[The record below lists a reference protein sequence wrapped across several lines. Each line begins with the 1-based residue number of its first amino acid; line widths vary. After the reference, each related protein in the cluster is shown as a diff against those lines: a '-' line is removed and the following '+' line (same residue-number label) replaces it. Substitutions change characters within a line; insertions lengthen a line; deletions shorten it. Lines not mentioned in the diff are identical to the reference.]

1 MFTDLCLLQS
11 GSVIDTVTSHS
22 GHLLHG
28 LQVLDDLGLVEGL
41 DAGKHPGASA
51 GSTLFR
57 YGQVVKFATTVS
69 LAFSG
74 FVFVKDAN
82 PLADGFSG
90 VLVVAGDHDD
100 TDSSFTA
107 QSDGGLD
114 LKTGRIQHANNT
126 NKGQVDFVFSELR
139 RFFKIHVIGIHGG
152 IAGGKGQA
160 PEGITA
166 GSISDSLVN
175 DLGTDGGSH
184 GLLVTTDPVMSTPV
198 KDTFGCTLDKHLGSG
213 SNPGWLLGGAIGRHG
228 FAVPGEF
235 QSEVLA
241 PLGLH
246 ILPDGLGG
254 FQTASTL
261 VNIEGVQF
269 LSQDNQSG
277 LSGFADLLK
286 SIFVLVEVYKR
297 KSILK
302 LPLDGVFLKIE
313 LPIAESLHM
322 MEMVANSSRAK

>member
-100 TDSSFTA
+100 TDSSLTA

-261 VNIEGVQF
+261 VNVEGVQF

-277 LSGFADLLK
+277 LSGFTDLLK

-297 KSILK
+297 KSILV
-302 LPLDGVFLKIE
+302 P
-313 LPIAESLHM
+313 
-322 MEMVANSSRAK
+322 